1 MRALKIAALLLAVL
15 LAAPPLWPQ
24 QKYTYSATTNVV
36 IVNVSVTDRNGKP
49 IDNLKKEDFEI
60 YEDGKLQKLQAV
72 DFQRLNATT
81 LPPPTQIASQPAAPK
96 GYNPD
101 AEKAS
106 LQASMLSKYQDR
118 RLIVMLFDFSSMQPA
133 EQIRA
138 KQAAIAFLTN
148 QMTASDT
155 VSIMIFGNTLQTVQD
170 FTSDRD
176 LLIAT
181 VNKFRVGDSSE
192 NAAFAD
198 EGADSQDVSG
208 QFVADE
214 TEFNIFNA
222 DLKLAALED
231 AARTLGQYPEKKALI
246 YISSGIQKNGVDNQ
260 SQLRATVNTAVR
272 ANVAFY
278 PIDARGLSALV
289 PGGDA
294 TSTGAGFGSELYS
307 GSAQRSLRENFINQ
321 QETLSTLALDTGGK
335 ALLDSNDLTDGMRQV
350 QKDFSSY
357 YVLSYVSSNPAL
369 DGRYRRIQVKLSPSL
384 ANLHAK
390 LDYRQGYYGP
400 TTFAHM
406 RDEDKEA
413 QLSQALLSDNPV
425 TDLPIAVEVDY
436 FRLAKDKYFAPIS
449 VKIPGSALAFHSKG
463 AKQGT
468 ELDFIAEVFD
478 ARGRSA
484 ATVRDTIPLKVDT
497 GAAGQIVRKSIQ
509 YDTGVTLTPGKYK
522 LRVVAR
528 ENGEGKI
535 GTFETPFTIPDLAS
549 GKALRVSSV
558 VLSNQRQPVADQVAG
573 VKNSKKL
580 LAENPLI
587 ENGQKL
593 MPNVTKVF
601 RPGQTMLAYVEVYDP
616 TIPDSLPENFR
627 RADIEATLAFYRG
640 KKKVFESPSVRANRL
655 LESREGTLP
664 VWLQVPVSSLPP
676 GRYDCQLNLIDEF
689 GSKFAFPR
697 ASVAVLPPETAPPS
711 STPPAT
717 PAKPSGGKQIFDNDP
732 NGPTAT
738 ISNET

>member
-1 MRALKIAALLLAVL
+1 LRITRLVSTAHNGRPRPGRPGCPTPCALLLTSL
-15 LAAPPLWPQ
+15 LAAQLALPQ
-24 QKYTYSATTNVV
+24 QRATFSTTTNVV
-36 IVNVSVTDRNGKP
+36 IVNVTVLDRNGKP
-49 IDNLKKEDFEI
+49 IDNLTKDDFEV

-72 DFQRLNATT
+72 DFQRLNSTT
-81 LPPPTQIASQPAAPK
+81 LPPPSQASAQPAAPK
-96 GYNPD
+96 GYNPE
-101 AEKAS
+101 AEKAVLKS
-106 LQASMLSKYQDR
+106 SMLSKYQDR

-133 EQIRA
+133 EQTRA
-138 KQAAIAFLTN
+138 KEAAIHFLST
-148 QMTASDT
+148 QMTSSDT
-155 VSIMIFGNTLQTVQD
+155 VSIMIFGTTLQTVQD

-181 VNKFRVGDSSE
+181 VNKFRIGEASE
-192 NAAFAD
+192 NATFAD
-198 EGADSQDVSG
+198 EGTDSQDVSG

-260 SQLRATVNTAVR
+260 SQLRATVNTAIR
-272 ANVAFY
+272 SNVAFY

-294 TSTGAGFGSELYS
+294 TTTGSGFGSELYS
-307 GSAQRSLRENFINQ
+307 GSAQRTLKENFNNQ
-321 QETLSTLALDTGGK
+321 QETLATLALDTGGK

-357 YVLSYVSSNPAL
+357 YVLSYVSSNTAL
-369 DGRYRRIQVKLSPSL
+369 DGRYRRIQVKLAPRL
-384 ANLHAK
+384 ATLRAK

-406 RDEDKEA
+406 RDADKEA

-463 AKQGT
+463 AKQAT

-478 ARGRSA
+478 VRGRSA
-484 ATVRDTIPLKVDT
+484 ATVRDTIPLKVDVGT
-497 GAAGQIVRKSIQ
+497 AGQVVRKSIQ
-509 YDTGVTLTPGKYK
+509 YDTGVTLTPGNYK
-522 LRVVAR
+522 LRFVAR
-528 ENGEGKI
+528 ENGEGKV
-535 GTFETPFTIPDLAS
+535 GTFETPFTIPDLGA

-558 VLSNQRQPVADQVAG
+558 ILSNQRQPVAEQVAG

-587 ENGQKL
+587 DNGQKL
-593 MPNVTKVF
+593 LPNVTKVF
-601 RPGQTMLAYVEVYDP
+601 RAGQTMLVYVEVYDP

-627 RADIEATLAFYRG
+627 RADVEATLAFYRNQ
-640 KKKVFESPSVRANRL
+640 KKVFESPPVRANRL
-655 LESREGTLP
+655 TENREATVP
-664 VWLQVPVSSLPP
+664 VWLQVPVSTLQP
-676 GRYDCQLNLIDEF
+676 GRYDCQVNLIDEF
-689 GSKFAFPR
+689 GRKFAFPR
-697 ASVAVLPPETAPPS
+697 TSVAVLPNELPS
-711 STPPAT
+711 
-717 PAKPSGGKQIFDNDP
+717 KPSGG
-732 NGPTAT
+732 
-738 ISNET
+738 E